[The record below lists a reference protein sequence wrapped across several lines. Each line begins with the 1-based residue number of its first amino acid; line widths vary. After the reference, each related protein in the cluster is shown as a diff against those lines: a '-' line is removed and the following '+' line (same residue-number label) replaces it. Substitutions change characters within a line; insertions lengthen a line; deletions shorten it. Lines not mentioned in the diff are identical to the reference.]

1 MKNNHILSFYHCKTC
16 LNDREDYSPREWA
29 RFEFGLTKKGFQLRC
44 VRFDKNIVNLDLLGQ
59 KIAYASD
66 GKVTKRDE
74 NQSKYN

>member
-1 MKNNHILSFYHCKTC
+1 M
-16 LNDREDYSPREWA
+16 NDREDYSPREWA
-29 RFEFGLTKKGFQLRC
+29 RFEFGITRKGFQLRC
-44 VRFDKNIVNLDLLGQ
+44 IRCDKNIVHLDLLGQ

>member
-1 MKNNHILSFYHCKTC
+1 M
-16 LNDREDYSPREWA
+16 NDREDYSPREWA
-29 RFEFGLTKKGFQLRC
+29 RFEFGMTRKGFQLRC
-44 VRFDKNIVNLDLLGQ
+44 VRCDKNIVHLDLLGQ

>member
-1 MKNNHILSFYHCKTC
+1 M
-16 LNDREDYSPREWA
+16 NDREDYSPREWA
-29 RFEFGLTKKGFQLRC
+29 RFEFGITRKGFQLRC
-44 VRFDKNIVNLDLLGQ
+44 VRCDKNIVHLDLLGQ